1 MYKVLIISSRLD
13 FHSRAVA
20 WALEKHGAN
29 VVFFDTTSFSGEDME
44 AAFNINSVCANFEIG
59 AITDFDAIY
68 NRRSYPAKATSE
80 MPAPLRKFV
89 ESEHNAFCRWML
101 SALPHHHNGICVDP
115 PDRVKFAENKAL
127 QLVSAHRANLMIPET
142 IISSSPR
149 RIRQFSLDHPR
160 GVVYKPLTGHF
171 WTRAGI
177 PRYQTQTAAIRD
189 ISVLSDAS
197 ISACPGIYQEM
208 IDKVGDI
215 RAVVIGNRVFSALIT
230 PSGRLAT
237 DEVDHRRY
245 LFLGDFEAKEFRL
258 PPEVEKGLLDV
269 TRSFGLSYSAA
280 DFALDKN
287 GRLHFLELNPA
298 GQFGYVEQIVPSLR
312 ILDALVKLLLRRDPV
327 ETENLPALTLSD
339 YESTSDAADFLSE
352 AESSDSQAL
361 RPNFVVS
368 ELHGI
373 A

>member
-20 WALEKHGAN
+20 WALKKHGAN
-29 VVFFDTTSFSGEDME
+29 VAFFDTTSFSGEDMD
-44 AAFNINSVCANFEIG
+44 AAFNINSACANFEIG
-59 AITDFDAIY
+59 EISDYDAVY
-68 NRRSYPAKATSE
+68 NRRSYPAKATNE

-89 ESEHNAFCRWML
+89 EAEQNAFCRWML

-127 QLVSAHRANLMIPET
+127 QLVFAQRASLMIPET
-142 IISSSPR
+142 IISSSPS
-149 RIRQFSLDHPR
+149 RIRRFSLDHPR

-177 PRYQTQTAAIRD
+177 PIYQTQTAVIRD
-189 ISVLSDAS
+189 ISDLSDAS
-197 ISACPGIYQEM
+197 ISACPGIYQEL

-215 RAVVIGNRVFSALIT
+215 RAIVIGNRVFSALIT
-230 PSGRLAT
+230 PSGRLVA
-237 DEVDHRRY
+237 DEVDHRHS
-245 LFLGDFEAKEFRL
+245 LFLGEFEAEEFRL
-258 PPEVEKGLLDV
+258 PPEVENGLLDL
-269 TRSFGLSYSAA
+269 TRNFGLSYSAA
-280 DFALDKN
+280 DFALDRHGKVW
-287 GRLHFLELNPA
+287 FLELNPA

-312 ILDALVKLLLRRDPV
+312 ILDALVKLLLRCDPV
-327 ETENLPALTLSD
+327 QALDLQTLTLGD
-339 YESTSDAADFLSE
+339 YENTSDAASFLSE

-368 ELHGI
+368 ELNELI
-373 A
+373 